1 MGYHRAGF
9 DVQTGVDIAEQ
20 KDYPFDFVQADAL
33 EYLAKYGHEYDF
45 IHASPPCQAHS
56 PASNRAKKEGK
67 EHADFLD
74 ETRVLLQSLGIPYV
88 IENVP
93 GAPMIKPL
101 KLRGD
106 MFGLRVLRMR
116 LFEMNFYI
124 NHLPMP
130 NKTGVTTGGGKIY
143 GTLDKAEFIS
153 VAGNGYRY
161 SDGKKAM
168 QIDWMPRKQLTQA
181 IPPAY
186 TQYIGAEWLKQ
197 NGFAYEYPQLNVPI
211 QLSLFD

>member
-1 MGYHRAGF
+1 MGYYRAGF
-9 DVQTGVDIAEQ
+9 DVQTGVDIAKQ
-20 KDYPFDFVQADAL
+20 DCYPFDFVQADAL

-45 IHASPPCQAHS
+45 IAASPPCQAHS

-67 EHADFLD
+67 EHADFLAD
-74 ETRVLLQSLGIPYV
+74 TRVLLQTLGVPYV

-106 MFGLRVLRMR
+106 MFGLQVLRMR
-116 LFEMNFYI
+116 YFETNFYVAP
-124 NHLPMP
+124 LPMP
-130 NKTGVTTGGGKIY
+130 VKTGKTSGNGKAY
-143 GTLDKAEFIS
+143 STLDDAEFIS
-153 VAGNGYRY
+153 ISGGNYRY

-168 QIDWMPRKQLTQA
+168 QIDWMPRQQLTQA

-197 NGFAYEYPQLNVPI
+197 NDFAYEYPQLNVPI
-211 QLSLFD
+211 QLGLF